1 MLDDRQKRAFIA
13 LACKVAWADGVV
25 ADEERVQVTALLERL
40 GGTPVSPQELD
51 AWLTSGAPAAELSE
65 LPEAVAEMFIYEA
78 MRLVE
83 SDGEMSDSELAFIED
98 LLGRV
103 RKRHEEATTLAKIA
117 LAKKPAREAR

>member
-25 ADEERVQVTALLERL
+25 ADEERTQVAAMLQRL
-40 GGTPVSPQELD
+40 GGAPVTSDELD
-51 AWLTSGAPAAELSE
+51 SWLTSGAPAAELSE

-78 MRLVE
+78 MRLIE
-83 SDGEMSDSELAFIED
+83 SDGDMADSELRLLEQ

-103 RKRHEEATTLAKIA
+103 RERHDEATTLAKIA
-117 LAKKPAREAR
+117 LAKKPARDAR

>member
-1 MLDDRQKRAFIA
+1 
-13 LACKVAWADGVV
+13 
-25 ADEERVQVTALLERL
+25 
-40 GGTPVSPQELD
+40 
-51 AWLTSGAPAAELSE
+51 
-65 LPEAVAEMFIYEA
+65 

-83 SDGEMSDSELAFIED
+83 TDGEMSDSELALIED